1 MPANYVLDGFYF
13 SLRVNVEVILPNTM
27 IDEILTG
34 DEEVVEAPV
43 EVPAEE
49 EEVTEEVAAPEET
62 GAEAA

>member
-1 MPANYVLDGFYF
+1 M
-13 SLRVNVEVILPNTM
+13 NVEVILPNTM